1 MTTPEPILTERLTL
15 LPMTADFLAAS
26 LARDTARA
34 ESLLG
39 LAVPA
44 VWYIEMGLMQHRV
57 SQLEKNPTLLPWLV
71 RAIGLRST
79 GQMAGHIG
87 FHTAPGAAYLKDRA
101 PGGVEFGYTVFEP
114 YRRQGVARE
123 AAEALMGWAHA
134 SHGVDHF
141 VLSISPYNVPSQ
153 RLAAR
158 LGFAKVGSH
167 VDEDDGLEE
176 VYTLKIT
183 AGCPSAPTPGRP

>member
-15 LPMTADFLAAS
+15 IPMTADFLEAS

-39 LAVPA
+39 LAVPEI
-44 VWYIEMGLMQHRV
+44 WYTEMGLMRHRV
-57 SQLEKNPTLLPWLV
+57 SQLEKDPALLPWLV
-71 RAIGLRST
+71 RAIGLRAT
-79 GQMAGHIG
+79 GLMVGHMG

-114 YRRQGVARE
+114 YRQQGVARE
-123 AAEALMGWAHA
+123 AAEALMRWAHQL
-134 SHGVDHF
+134 HGVDHF

-158 LGFAKVGSH
+158 LGFTKVGSH

-176 VYTLKIT
+176 VYERKLT
-183 AGCPSAPTPGRP
+183 AGG

>member
-1 MTTPEPILTERLTL
+1 MTTPDPIVTERLTL
-15 LPMTADFLAAS
+15 IPMTADFLAAS

-44 VWYIEMGLMQHRV
+44 VWYTEMGLMRHRV
-57 SQLEKNPTLLPWLV
+57 SQLEKDPALLPWLV
-71 RAIGLRST
+71 RAIGLRAIGT
-79 GQMAGHIG
+79 MVGHIG

-114 YRRQGVARE
+114 YRRQGLARE
-123 AAEALMGWAHA
+123 AAEALIRWAHA

-141 VLSISPYNVPSQ
+141 VLSISPYNGPSQ
-153 RLAAR
+153 RLAAG
-158 LGFAKVGSH
+158 LGFTKVGSH

-176 VYTLKIT
+176 FYERRLK
-183 AGCPSAPTPGRP
+183 AQA